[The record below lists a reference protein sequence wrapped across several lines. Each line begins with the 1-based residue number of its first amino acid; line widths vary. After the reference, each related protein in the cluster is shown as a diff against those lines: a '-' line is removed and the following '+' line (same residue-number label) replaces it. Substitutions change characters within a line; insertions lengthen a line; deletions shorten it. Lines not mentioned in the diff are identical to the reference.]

1 MILSATKDR
10 SEWLNILSK
19 FPDKYNDIY
28 FHPDYIS
35 LNCTSDDANGFLFY
49 NIENDKVWVNPF
61 IRIKSPTFN
70 NLKNKRKK
78 DYYDIET
85 AYGYGGP
92 ISNILDPKWIKESFE
107 KFHSWTKSN
116 NIISEFLR
124 FHPLFDVTQHI
135 SSEYELLKNRIT
147 CSLDLNLVNEQNL
160 SPFKSKV
167 KNMIKKAQQSIKAY
181 ISYEKKDFDIFKKFY
196 LDSMINKNAEKNIF
210 FSPLYFEKLFKIIL
224 ENGFMSVAKDK
235 NSEIISV
242 AIFLCGK
249 KFCHYHL
256 SASKNHDYPGV
267 NNLIIYSAALY
278 AKKKQLDTLHLGGG
292 KINNEQDKLFRFK
305 NSMSTNNHDYYIGK
319 RINNLKIYKK
329 LKILWKKKYPFLY
342 DKYSN
347 RLLCYH
353 LDT

>member
-10 SEWLNILSK
+10 PEWLNIMSK

-35 LNCTSDDANGFLFY
+35 LNCKNDDVKGFLFC
-49 NIENDKVWVNPF
+49 NKKDDKVWVNPF
-61 IRIKSPTFN
+61 IKIKSPTFN
-70 NLKNKRKK
+70 NLNNNKE
-78 DYYDIET
+78 YYDIES

-92 ISNILDPKWIKESFE
+92 ISNILDPIFIKESIE
-107 KFHSWTKSN
+107 KFHSWAKSN

-124 FHPLFDVTQHI
+124 FHPLYDINQYI
-135 SSEYELLKNRIT
+135 SPECKILKNRTT
-147 CSLDLNLVNEQNL
+147 CSLDLSLVNEKNL

-181 ISYEKKDFDIFKKFY
+181 ISHDKKDFNNFKKFY
-196 LDSMINKNAEKNIF
+196 LNSMINKNAEKDNL
-210 FSPLYFEKLFKIIL
+210 FSSSYFEKLFKIIL
-224 ENGFMSVAKDK
+224 ENGFMSVAKNKD
-235 NSEIISV
+235 SEIISV
-242 AIFLCGK
+242 AIFLFGK

-267 NNLIIYSAALY
+267 NNLIIYNAALY
-278 AKKKQLDTLHLGGG
+278 AKKKQLDVLHLGGG
-292 KINNEQDKLFRFK
+292 KIDNNQDKLFRFK
-305 NSMSTNNHDYYIGK
+305 NSMSTSNHNYYIGQ
-319 RINNLKIYKK
+319 RIYDLKIYKR
-329 LKILWKKKYPFLY
+329 LKILWKKKNPLLY

-353 LDT
+353 INT